1 MTFTL
6 ERSSFGN
13 RISVKAKER
22 LKCMEV
28 GGIVGLLIIHGMLDC
43 VQLALGLMG
52 LTRVN
57 F

>member
-1 MTFTL
+1 MTLTP
-6 ERSSFGN
+6 ERASFGN
-13 RISVKAKER
+13 RISVKAKEW

-28 GGIVGLLIIHGMLDC
+28 GGSAGLLIIHGMLDC
-43 VQLALGLMG
+43 VQLALGVLG